1 MTDQQMFSVLA
12 RWNYWEDRSLPDLV
26 YRREVGEI
34 EEFLDSNFVQIVK
47 GPRRSGKSSLLK
59 IVYRKLLESVDK
71 LSFLFL
77 NLEDVSL
84 SMEEKTP
91 VLLEKLYRLYRQRV
105 NPVGKT
111 YMFVDEI
118 QHIRGWEQWIETY
131 RESGEVKF
139 IVTGSSSKLSSKEFG
154 TLLTG
159 RHIDLTLLPFSF
171 ADFVRSKG
179 IEVSS
184 LSIELKSDL
193 IKNLLFSY
201 LDSGGFP
208 EILLNFP
215 EENGTK
221 ILEAYFD
228 DIIYRDIVER
238 WNIRDVL
245 LTKRIALYALKNSG
259 NLLSYRKIQKALEQT
274 SGKTSTS
281 TISENMSHL
290 SEAYILFEV
299 ELHTNSVKKA
309 LINPRKV
316 YSVDTGLRKAV
327 VKPLTEDFGKDGEN
341 IVFLELLRRGYKV
354 TFWKTDKTEVD
365 FVASGRTGDLVIN
378 VTMSNLDD
386 LDLRERE
393 LRGLL
398 EFEGERSR
406 RILLNSDIEDTLKI
420 HDKTIELIPLWK
432 WLLIEDFLPSR

>member
-1 MTDQQMFSVLA
+1 
-12 RWNYWEDRSLPDLV
+12 
-26 YRREVGEI
+26 
-34 EEFLDSNFVQIVK
+34 
-47 GPRRSGKSSLLK
+47 
-59 IVYRKLLESVDK
+59 
-71 LSFLFL
+71 
-77 NLEDVSL
+77 
-84 SMEEKTP
+84 MEEKTP

-245 LTKRIALYALKNSG
+245 LTKRIALYALKSSG

-290 SEAYILFEV
+290 SETYILFEV

-341 IVFLELLRRGYKV
+341 IVFLELLRRGYEV